1 MKNAVSGFMLF
12 LLFVSI
18 LTITFN
24 IYPVK
29 SDYVWSQ
36 TIYIKAD
43 GNIEPSGAPIS
54 RIGDIYKLTDNIVGN
69 VPSYTSAIVIERN
82 NIVLDGNSLTV
93 QGQKAHFSVGI
104 SLQNL
109 NNVTIAN
116 VTVKDFYYGIKLN
129 RTSSIAIL
137 GSTFNNT
144 AHNLWG
150 SETTNTTIFGNY
162 VTGGSGGLY
171 FYRSFNDTIS
181 GNNITSNNY
190 VGIQLTYAYNA
201 KISGNSI
208 SKNKQSGPP
217 PWGYSVLMY
226 SSANSQIYDN
236 NITEGHNGINLDQC
250 NNTEIYQNNIATHN
264 WMGIALGRCIN
275 VSMYNNLL
283 NGTLYGFDIWAEE
296 LSHYLHSID
305 TSNLID
311 GKPMYY
317 LINQHHLTINASTH
331 PEIGFLA
338 LINSTNI
345 TIEGLNCTKRAEGI
359 LLAYT
364 NNTRIQ
370 NNNLTNNYNGICLD
384 NSLNST
390 ITGNVI
396 QRNNYG
402 IYITNSTNTA
412 IGGNTLEDNDEEGID
427 IYYSTNCTVCNNEIS
442 GNNYGI
448 RISYSSTVISENNIS
463 AFDHCISIDSSEN
476 IIYANNIMNGY
487 YGISLGGS
495 SNNII
500 RQNNIT
506 NSEYGIYIDRSNDN
520 TICENNIVN
529 NTDSIYLSES
539 ENNKIYHNN
548 FINNTNPISSYNSQN
563 AWDNGYPSGGNYWSD
578 HLGVDADYDGISDM
592 QYEIDANNVDMYPLM
607 GSINVFDAGT
617 WDGIPCNVDVVS
629 NSKVSNFQLNIDQK
643 MISFNVTGLES
654 THGFCRITI
663 PKVIVQEFWQGNYTV
678 LLNGEP
684 CLFRNWTDTA
694 YTYIYVN
701 YTHSEHQITIIP
713 EFSPTIILPLLNIL
727 LTTAIIFTNKIK
739 KKWHNTKL

>member
-1 MKNAVSGFMLF
+1 MLLA
-12 LLFVSI
+12 LLFAGITTFGSNIIKPVEAENGGKIIYINADGSI
-18 LTITFN
+18 TPPEANITTTDRVTYTFN
-24 IYPVK
+24 GTNLYPIVVNR
-29 SDYVWSQ
+29 SN
-36 TIYIKAD
+36 IIID
-43 GNIEPSGAPIS
+43 GNGFA
-54 RIGDIYKLTDNIVGN
+54 
-69 VPSYTSAIVIERN
+69 
-82 NIVLDGNSLTV
+82 V
-93 QGQKAHFSVGI
+93 QGKRAYMSVGI
-104 SLQNL
+104 YLYNL
-109 NNVTIAN
+109 SDITIAN

-129 RTSSIAIL
+129 LTSSIAIL
-137 GSTFNNT
+137 GNTFNNT

-190 VGIQLTYAYNA
+190 AGIQLTYAYNA
-201 KISGNSI
+201 TISGNSI

-250 NNTEIYQNNIATHN
+250 NNTEIYRNNITTHN
-264 WMGIALGRCIN
+264 WKGIALGRCIN
-275 VSMYNNLL
+275 VSMYDNLL
-283 NGTLYGFDIWAEE
+283 NNTLYGFDVVGEE

-317 LINQHHLTINASTH
+317 LINQHHLTISASTH

-338 LINSTNI
+338 LINSTDVTVEGMNI
-345 TIEGLNCTKRAEGI
+345 TKSTEGI
-359 LLAYT
+359 LVAYT

-396 QRNNYG
+396 QRNIYG

-427 IYYSTNCTVCNNEIS
+427 IYYSTNCTVYNNEIS

-448 RISYSSTVISENNIS
+448 RISYSSTFVSENNIS
-463 AFDHCISIDSSEN
+463 ALDTCISIDSSEN
-476 IIYANNIMNGY
+476 IIYANNITKGY
-487 YGISLGGS
+487 YGISLGVS

-506 NSEYGIYIDRSNDN
+506 NNEYGIDIYYSNNN

-539 ENNKIYHNN
+539 ENNKIYYNN
-548 FINNTNPISSYNSQN
+548 FINNTNRISTYASPCT
-563 AWDNGYPSGGNYWSD
+563 WDNGYPSGGNYWSD
-578 HLGVDADYDGISDM
+578 HLGVDADYDGMSDTH
-592 QYEIDANNVDMYPLM
+592 YEIDSENVDRYPLM
-607 GSINVFDAGT
+607 GSINVFNVGKWDDAEQK
-617 WDGIPCNVDVVS
+617 IEVIS
-629 NSKVSNFQLNIDQK
+629 NSMVSYFQLDIDK
-643 MISFNVTGLES
+643 KTLSFNVTGES
-654 THGFCRITI
+654 AEGFCRITI
-663 PKVIVQEFWQGNYTV
+663 PNIIVQELWQNNYTV

-684 CLFRNWTDTA
+684 LDPINWTYATD
-694 YTYIYVN
+694 TYIYVN
-701 YTHSEHQITIIP
+701 YTHSEHKITIVP
-713 EFSPTIILPLLNIL
+713 EFPSSAMPLILVA
-727 LTTAIIFTNKIK
+727 TATLIVAFRKKIRVK
-739 KKWHNTKL
+739 